1 MVEVSRDELEALVDE
16 KVEEKIGPVVERLEE
31 VEQENEQLRDDLQE
45 EREQRQRLEERLDR
59 AERANRALAAHAR
72 RLYENVDEEVERIDT
87 NIEGVH
93 ARISGVQQ
101 SSEETEEGPHEEAD
115 ALLPIEQLAQWPESV
130 ADRELDNETR
140 RNLYRARFIWKDWND
155 YARKTPKGYV
165 ITSGEL
171 QRVLRAADD
180 SGTRIES
187 NTAKR
192 VMDRIVEYSRGI
204 VEKKKHNGEWIVVLP
219 RDWREH
225 VDELEEAPPDDVVS
239 EVG

>member
-1 MVEVSRDELEALVDE
+1 MKLDALKAELGDEAVDELEALVEE
-16 KVEEKIGPVVERLEE
+16 KVEEKADKKDERIEELE
-31 VEQENEQLRDDLQE
+31 Q
-45 EREQRQRLEERLDR
+45 RLDR
-59 AERANRALAAHAR
+59 TERANRALAAHAR
-72 RLYENVDEEVERIDT
+72 RLYEHVDRIDV

-93 ARISGVQQ
+93 GRISDVQQ
-101 SSEETEEGPHEEAD
+101 SSGEAEEGAHEEAD

-171 QRVLRAADD
+171 QRVLRASDD

-192 VMDRIVEYSRGI
+192 AMDRLVEYSRGI

-219 RDWREH
+219 NDWREH
-225 VDELEEAPPDDVVS
+225 VDELEEVPPDDVVS